1 MKDVLIILIFA
12 LALVGFVTL
21 IVHLHWLGAIGVLG
35 VVWNNIK
42 PTSEAADRTIDRILA
57 LWDKWKQNRKE
68 VKEENSDE

>member
-1 MKDVLIILIFA
+1 MKDVLKILIFV

-21 IVHLHWLGAIGVLG
+21 VIHLHWLGAIGVLG
-35 VVWNNIK
+35 VVWCDIK

-57 LWDKWKQNRKE
+57 LWDKWQKNRKE

>member
-1 MKDVLIILIFA
+1 MKDLLNIIIYV
-12 LALVGFVTL
+12 LALIGLVTL
-21 IVHLHWLGAIGVLG
+21 IIHWHWLGAIGVLG
-35 VVWNNIK
+35 VVWNDIK

>member
-1 MKDVLIILIFA
+1 MKDVLKIVIFA

-21 IVHLHWLGAIGVLG
+21 VIHLHWLGAIGVLG
-35 VVWNNIK
+35 VIWTDIK
-42 PTSEAADRTIDRILA
+42 PTSEAADRVIDRILT

>member
-1 MKDVLIILIFA
+1 MKDVLKILIFA
-12 LALVGFVTL
+12 LALVGFVAL

-35 VVWNNIK
+35 VVWGDIK

>member
-1 MKDVLIILIFA
+1 MKDVLKILIFA
-12 LALVGFVTL
+12 LALVGMVTL

-35 VVWNNIK
+35 VVWNDIK

-57 LWDKWKQNRKE
+57 LWDKWKKERKE

>member
-1 MKDVLIILIFA
+1 MKDVLKIVIFA

-21 IVHLHWLGAIGVLG
+21 VIHLHWLGAIGVLG
-35 VVWNNIK
+35 VVWNDIK
-42 PTSEAADRTIDRILA
+42 PTSEAADRTIDRILT

>member
-1 MKDVLIILIFA
+1 MKDVLKIVIFA

-35 VVWNNIK
+35 VIINDIK
-42 PTSEAADRTIDRILA
+42 PTSEAADRVIDRILN
-57 LWDKWKQNRKE
+57 LWDKWKANRKE

>member
-1 MKDVLIILIFA
+1 MKDVLKIVIFA

-35 VVWNNIK
+35 VIWNDIK
-42 PTSEAADRTIDRILA
+42 PTSEAADRVIDRILA
-57 LWDKWKQNRKE
+57 LWNKWKANKKE

>member
-1 MKDVLIILIFA
+1 MKDVLKIVIFA
-12 LALVGFVTL
+12 LALVGLVTL

-35 VVWNNIK
+35 ISWNDIK
-42 PTSEAADRTIDRILA
+42 PTGEAADRVIDRILA

>member
-35 VVWNNIK
+35 IIWNDIK

-57 LWDKWKQNRKE
+57 LWDKWQANKKE

>member
-1 MKDVLIILIFA
+1 MKDVLKIVIFA

-21 IVHLHWLGAIGVLG
+21 IVLLHWLGAIGVLG
-35 VVWNNIK
+35 VVWNDIK

-57 LWDKWKQNRKE
+57 LWDKWQANKKE

>member
-1 MKDVLIILIFA
+1 MKDVLKIVIFA

-35 VVWNNIK
+35 VVWNDIK
-42 PTSEAADRTIDRILA
+42 PTSESADRTIDRILA

>member
-1 MKDVLIILIFA
+1 MKDVLKILIFA
-12 LALVGFVTL
+12 LALVGMVTL

-35 VVWNNIK
+35 VVWNDIK

-57 LWDKWKQNRKE
+57 LWDKWQANKKD